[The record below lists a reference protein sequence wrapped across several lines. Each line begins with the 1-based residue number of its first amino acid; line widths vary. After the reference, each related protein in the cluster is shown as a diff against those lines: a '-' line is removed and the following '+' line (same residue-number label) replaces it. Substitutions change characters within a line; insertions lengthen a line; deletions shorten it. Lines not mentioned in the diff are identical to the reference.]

1 MIMKSNLKVLILIAV
16 LLTLV
21 VVQSCRKE
29 TDPYDDNEYLL
40 TSVRE
45 VTLTKDNV
53 VTLVNFAAT
62 QIPQVSE
69 IVPDILS
76 GVIVYA
82 ITYKTTF
89 MGQEKT
95 ASGLVAI
102 PSVTGTYPV
111 LSYQNGTNTLHANAP
126 SKNPYYPIYQLLEC
140 VASSG
145 YVVVISDYLGFG
157 ASEDMVHPYLH
168 KESTVQTVID
178 MLYAVKEFDEDV
190 AKDITLSDDYF
201 LMGYSQGGWATL
213 ALLEEME
220 KNYGSE
226 FNVKA
231 ASCGAGPYDLN
242 YFNSYILGLTE
253 YPMPVFL
260 AYIADAYSEYDL
272 YSNSLTGLFNQ
283 PYASLIPGLFSGAY
297 DTDQINNELTISI
310 SGLFNDDYI
319 SGYAASPA
327 YKGVR
332 DALAANSIEGWNSSV
347 PILFMHGTA
356 DNYVIPELSSRMHG
370 AMLDAGTNP
379 LTCIYVT
386 MSGLDHSEGVIPAGL
401 GGLEFFK
408 TYR

>member
-1 MIMKSNLKVLILIAV
+1 MVMKSSLKILILMAAV
-16 LLTLV
+16 LPMV

-29 TDPYDDNEYLL
+29 TDPFDDNEYLL

-53 VTLVNFAAT
+53 VTLVNLAAT

-69 IVPDILS
+69 IVPDIQS

-89 MGQEKT
+89 MGQDKT

-102 PSVTGTYPV
+102 PSVPGAYPV
-111 LSYQNGTNTLHANAP
+111 LSYQNGTNTVHANAP

-157 ASEDMVHPYLH
+157 ASEDMLHPYLH

-178 MLYAVKEFDEDV
+178 MLYAVKEFDQDV
-190 AKDITLSDDYF
+190 AKDITLSGDYF

-213 ALLEEME
+213 ALLEEID
-220 KNYGSE
+220 KNYRSD
-226 FNVKA
+226 FNVRA
-231 ASCGAGPYDLN
+231 ASCGAGPYDLA
-242 YFNSYILGLTE
+242 YFNSHVLGLSE
-253 YPMPVFL
+253 YPMPAFL

-272 YSNSLTGLFNQ
+272 YSSSVSSLFNA
-283 PYASLIPGLFSGAY
+283 PYASLIPGLFNGDY
-297 DTDQINNELTISI
+297 DTDQINDQLTTNISELFTA
-310 SGLFNDDYI
+310 GYI
-319 SGYAASPA
+319 AGYASSPA
-327 YKGVR
+327 YQGVR
-332 DALAANSIEGWNSSV
+332 DALVENSIEGWDCSV
-347 PILFMHGTA
+347 PVLFMHGTA
-356 DNYVIPELSSRMHG
+356 DTWVMPELSSRMHD
-370 AMLDAGTNP
+370 AMINAGSSP
-379 LTCIYVT
+379 LTCLYVP
-386 MSGLDHSEGVIPAGL
+386 MEGLDHTGGVIPAGL
-401 GGLEFFK
+401 GALEFFK